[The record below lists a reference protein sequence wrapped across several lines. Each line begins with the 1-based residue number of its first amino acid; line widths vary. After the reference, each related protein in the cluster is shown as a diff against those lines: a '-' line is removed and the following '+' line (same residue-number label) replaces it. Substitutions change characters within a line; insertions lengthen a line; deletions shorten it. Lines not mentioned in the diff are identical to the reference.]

1 MSHRFLRVLA
11 AIVMVAGFPASSRAV
26 QPEPQ
31 GWTTL
36 QGDCGIAVDYPAGL
50 FPVDAGPTEKG
61 KGQKFR
67 SADGASEFAAYTL
80 ANAEKDLPARYL
92 RKNLIVPPQ
101 SLIYRRV
108 TEQFFVMS
116 SIRDGRI
123 FYSRCNFSLGIHCIF
138 LEYPQG
144 REAGLRPRRDPGQRL
159 AAAAI
164 KGGAAG
170 TNVRL
175 HC

>member
-1 MSHRFLRVLA
+1 MFPRSDRPGLRL
-11 AIVMVAGFPASSRAV
+11 PASPHRRKRCSRRSCKAGRRYRAT
-26 QPEPQ
+26 PASP
-31 GWTTL
+31 W
-36 QGDCGIAVDYPAGL
+36 IFPAGL

-67 SADGASEFAAYTL
+67 SADGAYEFAAYTL
-80 ANAEKDLPARYL
+80 ANAEKDSPARYL

-138 LEYPQG
+138 LEYPTAEK
-144 REAGLRPRRDPGQRL
+144 RAFDPVVTRVSTSLRPR
-159 AAAAI
+159 
-164 KGGAAG
+164 
-170 TNVRL
+170 
-175 HC
+175 

>member
-1 MSHRFLRVLA
+1 M
-11 AIVMVAGFPASSRAV
+11 
-26 QPEPQ
+26 QPPELQ
-31 GWTTL
+31 GWTKL
-36 QGDCGIAVDYPAGL
+36 QGDAGLAVDYPAGL
-50 FPVDAGPTEKG
+50 FPVEAGPTEKG

-67 SADGASEFAAYTL
+67 SADGAYEFAAYTL
-80 ANAEKDLPARYL
+80 ANADKDLPARYL

-138 LEYPQG
+138 LEYPTAEK
-144 REAGLRPRRDPGQRL
+144 RAFDPVVTRVSTSLRPR
-159 AAAAI
+159 
-164 KGGAAG
+164 
-170 TNVRL
+170 
-175 HC
+175 